1 MRAAGARANRRRS
14 EIEAVID
21 GEQRILCLML
31 DALAELATAF
41 SADNLVGLAERFS
54 RGQLKAA
61 DMIVSSAPVFAAA
74 SESAAP
80 YFSNGP
86 HGRFLITRIED
97 GDARRVEAR
106 EFATS
111 VDRSAGTVTGAKPSG
126 EGGSNLFSP
135 VVQLMDLPRFDGSD
149 PSSFARGAAFAKPWT
164 TIGLSSSAT
173 SEGYKGRVLL
183 DRPARIG
190 SLTCALAA
198 GVVGRFDW
206 SLPLELDLPYGGR
219 ASAPATS
226 VLNGANLMALLS
238 VNGAWEVLA
247 FREAEEVESGRWA
260 LHGLLRALAG
270 TEDAM
275 LSGAAVGSAVVL
287 LDEAVKPLGLG
298 SDEMD
303 LRLNWIAETASSAGK
318 AGPFAFEGGLRAL
331 TPLAPVHIRC
341 ARNDDGVK
349 VPGSGAGVTA
359 PTTGSPP
366 KFRWMSRLNATAST
380 LWTVTRF

>member
-135 VVQLMDLPRFDGSD
+135 VVQLMDLPRFD
-149 PSSFARGAAFAKPWT
+149 A
-164 TIGLSSSAT
+164 
-173 SEGYKGRVLL
+173 SERV
-183 DRPARIG
+183 G
-190 SLTCALAA
+190 
-198 GVVGRFDW
+198 VGRCMACYGR
-206 SLPLELDLPYGGR
+206 LPAPRMRCFPGQQSAR
-219 ASAPATS
+219 PSCCSTKRSSRSASAAT
-226 VLNGANLMALLS
+226 
-238 VNGAWEVLA
+238 
-247 FREAEEVESGRWA
+247 
-260 LHGLLRALAG
+260 
-270 TEDAM
+270 
-275 LSGAAVGSAVVL
+275 
-287 LDEAVKPLGLG
+287 K
-298 SDEMD
+298 
-303 LRLNWIAETASSAGK
+303 
-318 AGPFAFEGGLRAL
+318 
-331 TPLAPVHIRC
+331 
-341 ARNDDGVK
+341 
-349 VPGSGAGVTA
+349 
-359 PTTGSPP
+359 
-366 KFRWMSRLNATAST
+366 
-380 LWTVTRF
+380 WTCG